1 MSAVPSTIAKESAR
15 KGADK
20 SGSLHD
26 SFLQRR
32 SNELVI
38 GFAGPIGCG
47 IKAVINAAENQLREF
62 GYVAVVRVKL
72 SDYLELA
79 LKEGRIGLDDLE
91 GRTGA
96 SNAFQRYR
104 KLQHAGMTLR
114 KRTENPAILAEYAMQ
129 TIAIDRKKRALAD
142 GKSAE
147 DDVNVPPRVAY
158 LIDQIKRPEE
168 VKLLRA
174 VYRNLF
180 YLVGV
185 TRVFTKRREWLI
197 EDGIKDEEL
206 DDLMEIDRNENSH
219 DGQRL
224 DKTLHLANYF
234 LPSDSSDLQAKRKN
248 IDRFLGL
255 VHGDRSITPTSAE
268 RGMFAAFSAGLSSAC
283 MSRQVGAAILNA
295 EGEILSTGCNDV
307 PKAGG
312 GLYTASSGDADQRC
326 VRRPEQHCFN
336 DFHKR
341 ELQKEIGAE
350 LEKFLKTLECDGKP
364 LAVPEAKKKTLLDSI
379 YDNTR
384 LGSLIEFSR
393 AVHAEMDALVSLAR
407 NGGSGIRNA
416 NLFTTTFPCHNC
428 ARHIVAAGIA
438 NVIYIE
444 PYEKSMARA
453 LHEDSITFEHSSES
467 RELDRAVRF
476 VHFEGVSP
484 QQYGRFFKV
493 QTRKDREGK
502 FIPIAPQTA
511 DKSIAEYLD
520 NYKDFEK
527 KAVEHFNLDISKLPP
542 KLNVDNITKM

>member
-1 MSAVPSTIAKESAR
+1 MSAVPAPINQKSTVLN
-15 KGADK
+15 K

-38 GFAGPIGCG
+38 GFAGPIGSG
-47 IKAVINAAENQLREF
+47 IKAVINAAENQLKEF
-62 GYVAVVRVKL
+62 GYIDVVRIKL
-72 SDYLELA
+72 SDYLEQA
-79 LKEGRIGLDDLE
+79 IKERKISLDDFDVPNS
-91 GRTGA
+91 A
-96 SNAFQRYR
+96 SPAFVRYR
-104 KLQHAGMTLR
+104 RLQNAGMTLR
-114 KRTENPAILAEYAMQ
+114 KRTGNPAILAEYAIQ
-129 TIAIDRKKRALAD
+129 SIVIDRKKRAHAA
-142 GKSAE
+142 GKT
-147 DDVNVPPRVAY
+147 DDDDDVPPRVAY

-174 VYRNLF
+174 VYRNIF

-185 TRVFTKRREWLI
+185 TRVFTKRKEWLI
-197 EDGIKDEEL
+197 EDGVKDEEL
-206 DDLMEIDRNENSH
+206 DGLMEIDRNENSH

-234 LPSDSSDLQAKRKN
+234 LPSDSADLQTKRQN

-283 MSRQVGAAILNA
+283 MSRQVGAAIVNT
-295 EGEILSTGCNDV
+295 EGEVISTGCNDV

-312 GLYTASSGDADQRC
+312 GLYTASSGDEDQRC
-326 VRRPEQHCFN
+326 VRRPELHCFN

-341 ELQKEIGAE
+341 ELQNEIGIE
-350 LEKFLKTLECDGKP
+350 LDKFLSKLEIEGKSI
-364 LAVPEAKKKTLLDSI
+364 AVPHESKKDLLDSI
-379 YDNTR
+379 YENTR

-407 NGGSGIRNA
+407 NGGSGIRRA
-416 NLFTTTFPCHNC
+416 NLYTTTFPCHNC

-438 NVIYIE
+438 NVVYIE

-453 LHEDSITFEHSSES
+453 LHKDSITFEYSSEVDGS
-467 RELDRAVRF
+467 NGAVRF
-476 VHFEGVSP
+476 LHFEGVSP
-484 QQYGRFFKV
+484 QQYGRFFKA
-493 QTRKDREGK
+493 QTRKDKDGK
-502 FIPIAPQTA
+502 FIPIEPHSA

-527 KAVEHFNLDISKLPP
+527 KAVEHFNTDISRLS
-542 KLNVDNITKM
+542 IS